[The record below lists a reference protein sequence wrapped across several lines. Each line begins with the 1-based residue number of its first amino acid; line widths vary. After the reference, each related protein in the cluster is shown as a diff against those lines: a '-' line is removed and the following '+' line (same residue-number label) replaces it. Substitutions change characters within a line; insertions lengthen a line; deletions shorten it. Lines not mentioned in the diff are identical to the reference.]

1 MKNDYLIVHKSIL
14 SPCYEQV
21 LRVRELIETEKMS
34 VSDACK
40 LEGIS
45 RSTFYKYKDF
55 LFSPGNYYGKK
66 IILAVKVNNNPG
78 SLSAVLD
85 CIAVNNGNIVTIHQ
99 DTPIHNYAYITTTVD
114 ILEMNISLME
124 LLDKIKQIPIVANVR
139 LVAVE

>member
-14 SPCYEQV
+14 SPCFEQV
-21 LRVRELIETEKMS
+21 LNVRELIETEKMS

-40 LEGIS
+40 HEEIS
-45 RSTFYKYKDF
+45 RSTYYKYKDY
-55 LFSPGNYYGKK
+55 LYSPSTYYGKK
-66 IILAVKVNNNPG
+66 IILSVKVNNNPG

-85 CIAVNNGNIVTIHQ
+85 CIATNYGNIVTIHQ

-114 ILEMNISLME
+114 ILQMKISLKE
-124 LLDKIKQIPIVANVR
+124 LLDKINEIPIVASVR